1 MSLELPTRKTTK
13 VIKSLI
19 KLRNVKQRDVAEGVG
34 ISEQQLCN
42 KLHGRNNYTYRDIV
56 RLADY
61 FGVSTDVIT
70 GRAPLEVK

>member
-61 FGVSTDVIT
+61 FDVSVDSLL
-70 GRAPLEVK
+70 GRAPLEVA

>member
-19 KLRNVKQRDVAEGVG
+19 KLRNVKQRDVAEGIG

-61 FGVSTDVIT
+61 FDVSVDSLL
-70 GRAPLEVK
+70 GRAPLEVA

>member
-61 FGVSTDVIT
+61 FDVSADSLL
-70 GRAPLEVK
+70 GRAPLEVA

>member
-1 MSLELPTRKTTK
+1 M
-13 VIKSLI
+13 IKSLI
-19 KLRNVKQRDVAEGVG
+19 KLRNVKQRDVAEGIG

-61 FGVSTDVIT
+61 FDVSVDSLL
-70 GRAPLEVK
+70 GREPLEVA

>member
-61 FGVSTDVIT
+61 FDVSVDSLL

>member
-19 KLRNVKQRDVAEGVG
+19 KLRNVKQRDVAEGIG

-61 FGVSTDVIT
+61 FDVSVDSLL
-70 GRAPLEVK
+70 GREPLEVA